1 MLLIHTEQDCRT
13 ATSKP
18 LHWQCTLLSS
28 PLYTCGQEQEQRTGE
43 TYAQGKKQCFI
54 GREIYKKRVAQVL
67 ISNHTEAFF
76 VLNID
81 AQTYNLL
88 ANRWPLVCPSFPLS
102 VCLFIRSLRLPSVNE
117 GDHCLLQSRS
127 LVYIYRCLTCCHLCK
142 SWSGSRRPSV
152 LNDLRH
158 RLARNKKI
166 ICSRQS
172 QDMCTV
178 WKYSVLTANTP
189 HILSIR
195 MHIEKQT

>member
-1 MLLIHTEQDCRT
+1 MHFTLLASLHVWT
-13 ATSKP
+13 ATGAEDRRDV
-18 LHWQCTLLSS
+18 CTRQKTVFHRERNL
-28 PLYTCGQEQEQRTGE
+28 Q
-43 TYAQGKKQCFI
+43 KKSGTSVDFEPRWC
-54 GREIYKKRVAQVL
+54 
-67 ISNHTEAFF
+67 FF

-81 AQTYNLL
+81 AQTYSLL
-88 ANRWPLVCPSFPLS
+88 ANRWLLVCPSFPLS
-102 VCLFIRSLRLPSVNE
+102 VRLFVRSLRLPSVNE

-178 WKYSVLTANTP
+178 WKYSVLTAKHAP
-189 HILSIR
+189 HLIHSYA
-195 MHIEKQT
+195 HADSFADVEKQT